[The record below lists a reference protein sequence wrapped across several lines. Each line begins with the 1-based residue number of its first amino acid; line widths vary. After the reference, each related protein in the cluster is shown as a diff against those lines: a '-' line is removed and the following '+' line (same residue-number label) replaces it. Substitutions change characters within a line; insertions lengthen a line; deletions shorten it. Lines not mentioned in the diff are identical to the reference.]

1 MLKIFKKKTSPKDKM
16 GSVGCSQASA
26 DCYLW
31 LHTVYVPF
39 QVERKVTWLYSTTI
53 VCYHAFYLPLL
64 YITFLGDF
72 FEEEDM
78 HLENMYYSEMK
89 AVGFFDADWE

>member
-1 MLKIFKKKTSPKDKM
+1 M

-39 QVERKVTWLYSTTI
+39 QVERKVVQHHNRL
-53 VCYHAFYLPLL
+53 LPCLL
-64 YITFLGDF
+64 PSSSVYYFSSRF
-72 FEEEDM
+72 F
-78 HLENMYYSEMK
+78 
-89 AVGFFDADWE
+89 

>member
-1 MLKIFKKKTSPKDKM
+1 MCLSSLSIWIWCCLQLRTSMSNKM

-39 QVERKVTWLYSTTI
+39 QVERKVTCKTCILQI
-53 VCYHAFYLPLL
+53 CCLHV
-64 YITFLGDF
+64 
-72 FEEEDM
+72 
-78 HLENMYYSEMK
+78 HLECTRT
-89 AVGFFDADWE
+89 VCFT